1 MYMKLVV
8 CGCSWSSRDH
18 AYPDTEFGH
27 FVSEYFGWEYQ
38 NIARVGGSNF
48 AIRLQIDYAIK
59 HLNPDFIIVNWTT
72 PDRFDWNHK
81 GDLYEPAN
89 GLIHSDYNVD
99 EFVSNEWN
107 HPHYPKHKPTIM
119 HQSITGLVTLDD
131 LNRTYE
137 EACVW
142 WDYLPQHMNKKQW
155 ETMRQ
160 FYLHLYDT
168 DLEAHKQ
175 YYMMESAVNQMQ
187 RAKIPFLFC
196 PNTFNWKQN
205 IQERYKL
212 TEEEKHR
219 YYIQGFTYD
228 FVPEDNLQLYKG
240 IADALAWDFEFM
252 DDPVGNPNHDHC
264 HHLSADAQKKWA
276 TDIAIPKIT
285 KILS

>member
-18 AYPDTEFGH
+18 AHPDTEFGY
-27 FVSEYFGWEYQ
+27 FVSEHFGWQYQ

-81 GDLYEPAN
+81 GNLYEPAN
-89 GLIHSDYNVD
+89 GLIHTDYDVD
-99 EFVSNEWN
+99 DFVSNEWN

-119 HQSITGLVTLDD
+119 HQSITGLVSLDD
-131 LNRTYE
+131 FNRTYE
-137 EACVW
+137 EACIW
-142 WDYLPQHMNKKQW
+142 WDNLPKHMNKKQW

-187 RAKIPFLFC
+187 RANVKFLFC

-205 IQERYKL
+205 IQERYQL
-212 TEEEKHR
+212 TDADKHK
-219 YYIQGFTYD
+219 YYIEGFTYD
-228 FVPEDNLQLYKG
+228 FVPEDNLQLYTG
-240 IADALAWDFEFM
+240 IADALQWDFEFM
-252 DDPVGNPNHDHC
+252 EDPINNPNHDHC

-276 TDIAIPKIT
+276 SEIAIPKIT
-285 KILS
+285 KIL